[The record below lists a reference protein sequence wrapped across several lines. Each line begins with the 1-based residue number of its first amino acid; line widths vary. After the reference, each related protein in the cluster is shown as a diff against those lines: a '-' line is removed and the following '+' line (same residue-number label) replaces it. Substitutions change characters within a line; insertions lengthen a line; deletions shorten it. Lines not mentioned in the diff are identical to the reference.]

1 MCALA
6 SMTGVPHTLL
16 ASNQSGF
23 AIGTVKKGDLGQNGI
38 INYNND

>member
-1 MCALA
+1 MCALDFMA
-6 SMTGVPHTLL
+6 GVPRTLL

-23 AIGTVKKGDLGQNGI
+23 AICTVKKGDLGQNGI